1 MTECDTIS
9 NITRSSL
16 LVTLLTE
23 NKQNKQIKHRG
34 YFFITIPAKNNIRSY
49 LSELFSNREG
59 KK

>member
-1 MTECDTIS
+1 MTECDTI
-9 NITRSSL
+9 SL

-23 NKQNKQIKHRG
+23 NKQNKHRG

-49 LSELFSNREG
+49 LSELFSINEG